1 MVGTRASLK
10 KKKSVLSQSLWL
22 SSGSFSRAS
31 RVSISRTKTACGD
44 GVCGPHRLDRE
55 RQMAFLGFL
64 FRSSK
69 NQRAV
74 VKRPRQFLFIKDYT
88 TASWLA
94 TATPQT
100 VYTNSWDCSITAP
113 RSWPAIVHADYN
125 STNFAST
132 GITRR
137 LRRPPWKTIDCLLLL
152 LLLLWPSTQFR
163 CDDTC
168 HRNNTRL
175 TSMFLSLHRQIPSTI
190 YNDNKKKNVE
200 K

>member
-10 KKKSVLSQSLWL
+10 KKKSVLSQSLWLL

-74 VKRPRQFLFIKDYT
+74 VKRPGQFLFIKDYT

-100 VYTNSWDCSITAP
+100 VHTNSWDCSITAP

-137 LRRPPWKTIDCLLLL
+137 LRRPPWKTIDCLLLSYSSSFGHPRNFVAMTHVIEITHD
-152 LLLLWPSTQFR
+152 WPPCYLPCTDKFRQQF
-163 CDDTC
+163 T
-168 HRNNTRL
+168 T
-175 TSMFLSLHRQIPSTI
+175 TI
-190 YNDNKKKNVE
+190 KKKM
-200 K
+200 